1 MKNITD
7 LELKEKIGQMILI
20 GFRGKEV
27 SESSDIVKIIRNVK
41 VGGLILYNR
50 NISNPEQV
58 KNLISALQTYSS
70 IPLFIAVDAEGGRVN
85 RLESKDGFVDILSPK
100 ELGKINDPEVTKR
113 EALKLSQELKSL
125 GFNMNFVPVV
135 DLDLNPKNPIIGV
148 LGRSFS
154 QDPYKVALHAQVF
167 IEEHRQNNIITAAKH
182 FPGHGSAKKDSH
194 LGKVDVTNLYKEEEL
209 VPYKLLQ
216 EKGLLDAIMT
226 AHITNRNI
234 DKNFP
239 ATLSSKFLK
248 NILREQI
255 GFNGIVITDDMH
267 MGAISRYYSFE
278 ESIIMAV
285 NAGCDIILVSN
296 NNVFK
301 YDKNL
306 PYKIL
311 DIIYRAVK
319 NGKIP
324 EQRIIESINRIYE
337 LKKRFKIIQSPE

>member
-1 MKNITD
+1 MENIASE
-7 LELKEKIGQMILI
+7 ELKEKIGQMILV

-27 SESSDIVKIIRNVK
+27 SESSDIVKVTRNVK

-50 NISNPEQV
+50 NISNPEQI
-58 KNLISALQTYSS
+58 KKLISALQTYSS

-100 ELGKINDPEVTKR
+100 ELGKINDLEVTKR
-113 EALKLSQELKSL
+113 EASKLSQELKSL

-135 DLDLNPKNPIIGV
+135 DLDLNPKNPIIGA

-154 QDPYKVALHAQVF
+154 KDPYAVVLHAQVF
-167 IEEHRQNNIITAAKH
+167 IEVHRQNNIITTAKH
-182 FPGHGSAKKDSH
+182 FPGHGSAKNDSH
-194 LGKVDVTNLYKEEEL
+194 LGKVDVTNLYQKEEL
-209 VPYKLLQ
+209 IPYKSLQ

-226 AHITNRNI
+226 AHITNKNI
-234 DKNFP
+234 DKNLP
-239 ATLSSKFLK
+239 VTLSSKFLK

-278 ESIIMAV
+278 DSIIKAV

-296 NNVFK
+296 NNVLK

-311 DIIYRAVK
+311 NIIYQAVK
-319 NGKIP
+319 DGKISK
-324 EQRIIESINRIYE
+324 QRIIESSDRIYE
-337 LKKRFKIIQSPE
+337 LKKRFKII

>member
-7 LELKEKIGQMILI
+7 LELKEKIGQMILV

-100 ELGKINDPEVTKR
+100 ELGKINDLEVTKR

-135 DLDLNPKNPIIGV
+135 DLDLNPKNPIIGA
-148 LGRSFS
+148 LDRSFS
-154 QDPYKVALHAQVF
+154 QDPYKVALHAQAF

-319 NGKIP
+319 NGKIS
-324 EQRIIESINRIYE
+324 EQRITESFNRIYE
-337 LKKRFKIIQSPE
+337 MKKNFKIIKSSK